1 MKIVFGL
8 LLALVAAVPAFAQQ
22 TKVLGISTDIPL
34 TGGSLLVQERNRQVT
49 ALSVDF
55 TIPGWRTETR
65 TIAQLRREPLTFYHN
80 DGRTLT
86 GRASMGADFNV
97 NTGGSFSLQFRN
109 CNGSMITRSA
119 VLRRDAN
126 NVWRA
131 YSGGQLVRR
140 VRLSGPIVD
149 RKCLNGVTLQ

>member
-8 LLALVAAVPAFAQQ
+8 LLALVTTVPAFAQQ
-22 TKVLGISTDIPL
+22 TQVLGISTDIPL
-34 TGGSLLVQERNRQVT
+34 TGGKLLVRERNRQVT

-65 TIAQLRREPLTFYHN
+65 TVAELRRAPLEFYHS

-86 GRASMGADFNV
+86 GRARMGADFNV
-97 NTGGSFSLQFRN
+97 NTGGSFSLQFRS
-109 CNGSMITRSA
+109 CNGSMITRNA
-119 VLRRDAN
+119 VLRRDVN

-131 YSGGQLVRR
+131 YSDGQRVNR
-140 VRLSGPIVD
+140 VRLRGPIVD

>member
-1 MKIVFGL
+1 MKFTFAL
-8 LLALVAAVPAFAQQ
+8 LLSLLAALPAMAQRTQ
-22 TKVLGISTDIPL
+22 VLGISTDIPL
-34 TGGSLLVQERNRQVT
+34 TGGRLLVSERNRQVT

-55 TIPGWRTETR
+55 TIPGWATETR
-65 TIAQLRREPLTFYHN
+65 TVAQLRRAPLEFYHS

-109 CNGSMITRSA
+109 CSGRFITKTA
-119 VLRRDAN
+119 QLRRDAN

-131 YSGGQLVRR
+131 YSEGRRVNR
-140 VRLSGPIVD
+140 VRLRGPIID
-149 RKCLNGVTLQ
+149 RKCLTGVELQ